1 MKIRTEEI
9 IGGLVNASLVSY
21 ALILNPTIVSGG
33 IDPNLFG
40 ALMTTTILVT
50 IIFTIVNGLY
60 ANVPFVQSVYMG
72 ENAFFAF
79 VMVAS
84 LKIPYNDALGV
95 VFWSGIIFFIIT
107 IIGLRKRFGQSI
119 PRELSLTWGFAVA
132 VFLLYLALSDA
143 GIFLP
148 SNTGLPTIPGDYKSP
163 TVITFFILAAVII
176 FLYRYLPQALKGA
189 SLIVSIIIALI
200 LVPFIFNTS
209 YPSFNF
215 GIADPTNVILKV
227 DFINSWKWAPFILIF
242 LLVELVDVTGTLK
255 ALVTPFKLKNEEEV
269 IEKVMRVE
277 GVSTAVGALLGQPT
291 VGTYIE
297 SAGAVTAGARTGIAS
312 IITGLIFIPVLFFAP
327 FLSKLPFSILLW
339 ATSPALATVSGFI
352 LYKVVQEIDFKNE
365 PASSILL
372 LLTFPGI
379 FSGNLLLA
387 FAIPMASIFGYEY
400 LVKKKLSLASLV
412 VSIIGLIILGL
423 YHY

>member
-143 GIFLP
+143 GIFTFKYRFTY
-148 SNTGLPTIPGDYKSP
+148 NTWRL
-163 TVITFFILAAVII
+163 
-176 FLYRYLPQALKGA
+176 
-189 SLIVSIIIALI
+189 
-200 LVPFIFNTS
+200 
-209 YPSFNF
+209 
-215 GIADPTNVILKV
+215 
-227 DFINSWKWAPFILIF
+227 
-242 LLVELVDVTGTLK
+242 
-255 ALVTPFKLKNEEEV
+255 
-269 IEKVMRVE
+269 
-277 GVSTAVGALLGQPT
+277 
-291 VGTYIE
+291 
-297 SAGAVTAGARTGIAS
+297 
-312 IITGLIFIPVLFFAP
+312 
-327 FLSKLPFSILLW
+327 
-339 ATSPALATVSGFI
+339 
-352 LYKVVQEIDFKNE
+352 
-365 PASSILL
+365 
-372 LLTFPGI
+372 
-379 FSGNLLLA
+379 
-387 FAIPMASIFGYEY
+387 
-400 LVKKKLSLASLV
+400 
-412 VSIIGLIILGL
+412 
-423 YHY
+423 

>member
-1 MKIRTEEI
+1 M
-9 IGGLVNASLVSY
+9 
-21 ALILNPTIVSGG
+21 
-33 IDPNLFG
+33 
-40 ALMTTTILVT
+40 
-50 IIFTIVNGLY
+50 
-60 ANVPFVQSVYMG
+60 Q
-72 ENAFFAF
+72 
-79 VMVAS
+79 
-84 LKIPYNDALGV
+84 
-95 VFWSGIIFFIIT
+95 
-107 IIGLRKRFGQSI
+107 
-119 PRELSLTWGFAVA
+119 GF
-132 VFLLYLALSDA
+132 
-143 GIFLP
+143 FLP

>member
-1 MKIRTEEI
+1 MQ
-9 IGGLVNASLVSY
+9 G
-21 ALILNPTIVSGG
+21 
-33 IDPNLFG
+33 
-40 ALMTTTILVT
+40 
-50 IIFTIVNGLY
+50 
-60 ANVPFVQSVYMG
+60 
-72 ENAFFAF
+72 
-79 VMVAS
+79 
-84 LKIPYNDALGV
+84 
-95 VFWSGIIFFIIT
+95 
-107 IIGLRKRFGQSI
+107 
-119 PRELSLTWGFAVA
+119 
-132 VFLLYLALSDA
+132 
-143 GIFLP
+143 FLP

-227 DFINSWKWAPFILIF
+227 DFINSWKWAPFILIFLLVELVDVTGTLKALVTIF